1 MSKILIENEKV
12 ITSEDIEYSYKE
24 KQNIFEISEI
34 TIDIKRDQE
43 ISFKIN
49 LLEETKL
56 VINFNL
62 HKNVKL
68 DLSIITTGVMS
79 KIQYKYN
86 LSENSNCHV
95 EKINMVD
102 GIREVIIANLNE
114 MSNIDYHFKSI
125 ASNKENYD
133 YMIYHNGVKSISNIN
148 NGLVNEK
155 GLIYVQI
162 SSFIPKKII
171 GCKANQFN
179 RIINLID
186 NKCEIRPKLYIDCDD
201 VEANHSA
208 LIDKF
213 SHSELFYL
221 KLKGINEESAIKML
235 TKGFLLNN
243 INNCE
248 IINLIN
254 QRYGGE

>member
-102 GIREVIIANLNE
+102 GIREMIIANLDE

-133 YMIYHNGVKSISNIN
+133 YMIYHNGINSTSNIIN
-148 NGLVNEK
+148 NGVNEC
-155 GLIYVQI
+155 GSIYLQI
-162 SSFIPKKII
+162 SSFVPKNII
-171 GCKANQFN
+171 GCSTNQYN
-179 RIINLID
+179 KIINNTE
-186 NKCEIRPKLYIDCDD
+186 NKCEIRPNLYIDCSD
-201 VEANHSA
+201 VSANHSA

-213 SHSELFYL
+213 SNEEIFYL
-221 KLKGINEESAIKML
+221 ESKGIKYEDATKLL
-235 TKGFLLNN
+235 TRGFLLSKITNK
-243 INNCE
+243 E
-248 IINLIN
+248 IIDIIN
-254 QRYGGE
+254 KRYGGE